1 MPIIIFITSFF
12 LIIYV
17 KFYLTFFNPVI
28 YFITAKC
35 PSSNQRGKPF
45 HFSLLKEASMVYKSA
60 ARGVQSDALQVRDNR
75 IVVGEWSGDLMELAA
90 ASGQVRST
98 MRAGQHQQARALVQR
113 VR

>member
-1 MPIIIFITSFF
+1 
-12 LIIYV
+12 
-17 KFYLTFFNPVI
+17 
-28 YFITAKC
+28 
-35 PSSNQRGKPF
+35 
-45 HFSLLKEASMVYKSA
+45 MVYKSA

-98 MRAGQHQQARALVQR
+98 MRAGQRQQARALVQR